1 MINKLIQNIKKTGAP
16 IVVGL
21 DPMLKYVP
29 QHLQKKAFAEY
40 GETLKGAAEAVWL
53 FNKEIIDAVYDLIPA
68 VKPQI
73 AMYEQFGMEGLLVFQ
88 KTVQYCKE
96 KGLVV
101 IGDVKRG
108 DIGSTSEAYAI
119 GHLGKVQVGS
129 SLCAG
134 FDEDFITVNPYLGS
148 DGVAPFIK
156 VCKEEKKG
164 IFVLVKT
171 SNPSSGEFQDRMV
184 REGVT
189 AGAGQEGA
197 GGISFADRPLYEVV
211 GEKVAQWGEDCMGD
225 SYSYVGAVVGATYP
239 EQGRM
244 LRKIMP
250 KAFILVPGYG
260 AQGGKGADLVH
271 FFNEDGLGA
280 IINSSR
286 GIIAAYQQAE
296 YAKYGEENFA
306 QASRAAVLAM
316 KEDIAGAL
324 KREGKA
330 GEGQ

>member
-1 MINKLIQNIKKTGAP
+1 MINKLIQGIQRTGAP

-21 DPMLKYVP
+21 DPTLKFVP
-29 QHLQKKAFAEY
+29 GHLKEKAFAEY
-40 GETLKGAAEAVWL
+40 GETLKGASEAVWL
-53 FNKEIIDAVYDLIPA
+53 FNKEIIDNIYDLIPA

-73 AMYEQFGMEGLLVFQ
+73 AMYEQFGIEGLLVFQ
-88 KTVQYCKE
+88 KTVDYCKE

-108 DIGSTSEAYAI
+108 DIGSTSEAYAV

-129 SLCAG
+129 KLCSG
-134 FDEDFITVNPYLGS
+134 FNEDFVTVNPYLGS
-148 DGVAPFIK
+148 DGVVPFIK

-171 SNPSSGEFQDRMV
+171 SNPSSGEIQDRMI
-184 REGVT
+184 REQSG
-189 AGAGQEGA
+189 E
-197 GGISFADRPLYEVV
+197 RPLYEIV
-211 GEKVAQWGEDCMGD
+211 GEKVAEWGADCMGD

-239 EQGRM
+239 EQGKV

-280 IINSSR
+280 IVNSSR

-296 YAKYGEENFA
+296 YAKYGEKDFA
-306 QASRAAVLAM
+306 KASRAAVLAM

-324 KREGKA
+324 ANR
-330 GEGQ
+330 